1 MHNLASLLGI
11 MRRLRDPEQGCD
23 WDLAQTYETI
33 VPHTIEEAY
42 EVADAIERQDFQ
54 SLRDELGDLLF
65 QIIFYSQL
73 SQERSTFNFD
83 DVVQGICEK
92 MIRRHPHIF
101 EMSEPVLNSQKTNRS
116 WEVIK
121 AEERVGR
128 RDNSQRETE
137 ISVLD
142 GIAKTLPSL
151 FAALKLQQR
160 AALAGFD
167 WPEIKPVV
175 DKIAEELEELRTEID
190 EDGSSGKIEEELGD
204 LLFACVNLA
213 RHLNINAEMALRN
226 ANRKFERRF
235 RRVEALM
242 GSLARDENKI
252 SLETMQTF
260 WEQAKLEEGA

>member
-1 MHNLASLLGI
+1 MHNLDSLLRI
-11 MRRLRDPEQGCD
+11 MRRLRDPEEGCN

-42 EVADAIERQDFQ
+42 EVADAIERQDYQ

-65 QIIFYSQL
+65 QIVFYSQL
-73 SQERSTFNFD
+73 GQEHSTFNFD

-101 EMSEPVLNSQKTNRS
+101 ERSEPALNSQKTNRS

-142 GIAKTLPSL
+142 GIATTLPSL

-190 EDGSSGKIEEELGD
+190 EDGSPEKKEEELGD
-204 LLFACVNLA
+204 LLFACANLA